1 MEDYCL
7 GKIPWG
13 PWDARSVHRW
23 AAEGQKERETLKKIV
38 RAGIIPL
45 QMYGGGAQTYQTRDL
60 KFEDG
65 WKPILPEWAQSKGRA
80 YFDFVVLFPGGAR
93 EGNWLYREQNQGR
106 ADFMNRLFSHRQHSV
121 SFWVHEHR
129 SAGQMRR
136 RAPQITEWWHDI
148 ARAKKARHA
157 SPAPRRGWLEAGARK
172 AWKYLL
178 PFKENEVLVAGKTM
192 EAWKEDL
199 VLEEYIDK
207 PWIDV
212 PLLVHVEAL
221 DSKPVAPDQVVL
233 GLLEQARVG
242 DVWPEW
248 RMEESLG
255 ELYTQLRVDW
265 KS

>member
-1 MEDYCL
+1 MDKFPALMRMVEDYCL

-45 QMYGGGAQTYQTRDL
+45 QMYGGGVQTYQTRDL

-65 WKPILPEWAQSKGRA
+65 WKPILPEWAKSKGRA

-93 EGNWLYREQNQGR
+93 EGNWLYREQDQGR
-106 ADFMNRLFSHRQHSV
+106 A
-121 SFWVHEHR
+121 
-129 SAGQMRR
+129 
-136 RAPQITEWWHDI
+136 
-148 ARAKKARHA
+148 
-157 SPAPRRGWLEAGARK
+157 
-172 AWKYLL
+172 
-178 PFKENEVLVAGKTM
+178 KEDEVLVAGKTM

-212 PLLVHVEAL
+212 PLLVHVEVL

-242 DVWPEW
+242 DMWPEW
-248 RMEESLG
+248 RMEESLE